1 MGILGTLWD
10 VGKVALPAIATWLG
24 AKSNNDANRKEAA
37 TNRAFQERMSNTAVQ
52 RSVDD
57 YTAAGLNPSL
67 AYDRSASSP
76 SGNVA
81 GLEDALSKGV
91 SSALSW
97 KQQKEASEI
106 ALASQ
111 KQNVEESRS
120 RMAANFATSGRELA
134 AAKLADAQAN
144 ETIQRLNY
152 NLELNPK
159 VLRRFDSEFS
169 NTEMDR
175 IIKELSIPG
184 LTNAA
189 NFEKMMGRGGPILN
203 KAVLPALQA
212 LRLLRGN

>member
-1 MGILGTLWD
+1 MGLWGTLWD
-10 VGKVALPAIATWLG
+10 VGKVALPAIGTWLG
-24 AKSNNDANRKEAA
+24 IRNNNEANKKEAA

-52 RSVDD
+52 RSVED

-76 SGNVA
+76 TGNVA

-97 KQQKEASEI
+97 KQQKEANEI
-106 ALASQ
+106 ALAAQ
-111 KQNVEESRS
+111 AQNVEESRS
-120 RMAANFATSGRELA
+120 RMAANFATSGREIA
-134 AAKLADAQAN
+134 QAKLADAQAN
-144 ETIQRLNY
+144 QAIQTLNY
-152 NLELNPK
+152 NLDLNPK
-159 VLRRFDSEFS
+159 VLRRFDSEYS

-212 LRLLRGN
+212 LKLLRGN